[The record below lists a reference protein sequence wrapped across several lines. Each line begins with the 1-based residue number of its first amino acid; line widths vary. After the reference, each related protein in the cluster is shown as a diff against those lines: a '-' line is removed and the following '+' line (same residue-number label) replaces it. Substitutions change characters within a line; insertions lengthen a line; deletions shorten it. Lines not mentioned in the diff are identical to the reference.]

1 MEGKRDFE
9 AEETVFPALSRDKL
23 EFFGGERFETLSFH
37 AATGSQSALPRATN
51 GHEATRA
58 ALPPPPE
65 VKTPRPITVEA
76 VSSSASLPA
85 VSSFFFFDGLALEI
99 RIYLHHQRL
108 KLARTFH
115 SSRMEVREI
124 IREIVREIENL
135 ACDIFERGSRTVSL
149 LRRSKIGDIVSKQ

>member
-85 VSSFFFFDGLALEI
+85 VSSFFFDGLALEI
-99 RIYLHHQRL
+99 RIYLHHERL

-115 SSRMEVREI
+115 SSRMKVREI
-124 IREIVREIENL
+124 VRKIVREIENL

>member
-37 AATGSQSALPRATN
+37 AATGSQSALPRAMN

-85 VSSFFFFDGLALEI
+85 VSSFFFDGLALEI
-99 RIYLHHQRL
+99 RIYLHHERL

-115 SSRMEVREI
+115 SSRMKVRKI
-124 IREIVREIENL
+124 VREIVREIENL

>member
-23 EFFGGERFETLSFH
+23 EFFGGERFEMLSFH

-65 VKTPRPITVEA
+65 VKTPRLITVEA

-85 VSSFFFFDGLALEI
+85 VSSFFFDGLALEI
-99 RIYLHHQRL
+99 RIYLHHERL

-115 SSRMEVREI
+115 SSRMKVKEIVRK
-124 IREIVREIENL
+124 IVREIENL
-135 ACDIFERGSRTVSL
+135 ACDIFERGSRTASL

>member
-23 EFFGGERFETLSFH
+23 EFFGGKRFETLSFH

-85 VSSFFFFDGLALEI
+85 VSSFFFRRPRARNPNLSPP
-99 RIYLHHQRL
+99 
-108 KLARTFH
+108 RTFETR
-115 SSRMEVREI
+115 S
-124 IREIVREIENL
+124 NL
-135 ACDIFERGSRTVSL
+135 PFLKNEGKRNCKKNCKRNCKRN
-149 LRRSKIGDIVSKQ
+149 

>member
-37 AATGSQSALPRATN
+37 AATGFQSALPRATN

-76 VSSSASLPA
+76 VSSSLPA
-85 VSSFFFFDGLALEI
+85 VSSPFFFSTA
-99 RIYLHHQRL
+99 
-108 KLARTFH
+108 
-115 SSRMEVREI
+115 S
-124 IREIVREIENL
+124 
-135 ACDIFERGSRTVSL
+135 C
-149 LRRSKIGDIVSKQ
+149 SKSEFISTTNV